1 MKKYVKAS
9 SISSELEDVINWLA
23 DHDQA
28 YSDCCDFFGVDDLYD
43 LDDSAYNDLVSW
55 IAEHDQLYE
64 DYLVRHSKRDFRVY
78 YRDGNQR
85 LYEAPNIVEL
95 VSGLS
100 DMDREYSLTISK
112 IEEV

>member
-43 LDDSAYNDLVSW
+43 LDDSDYNDLVSW
-55 IAEHDQLYE
+55 IA
-64 DYLVRHSKRDFRVY
+64 
-78 YRDGNQR
+78 
-85 LYEAPNIVEL
+85 
-95 VSGLS
+95 
-100 DMDREYSLTISK
+100 
-112 IEEV
+112 